1 MSGHNSKLIL
11 IENNWLIHAVCILV
25 LFEQNQNN
33 LVPKKYEIISKIM
46 FFAKI
51 YPGTKIYILQRDVLK
66 KINFHGNDF
75 LLRIHSSMFFLFPL
89 AESHFENP

>member
-1 MSGHNSKLIL
+1 
-11 IENNWLIHAVCILV
+11 
-25 LFEQNQNN
+25 
-33 LVPKKYEIISKIM
+33 M

-51 YPGTKIYILQRDVLK
+51 YPGTKIYILQRDELK
-66 KINFHGNDF
+66 KINFYGNDF